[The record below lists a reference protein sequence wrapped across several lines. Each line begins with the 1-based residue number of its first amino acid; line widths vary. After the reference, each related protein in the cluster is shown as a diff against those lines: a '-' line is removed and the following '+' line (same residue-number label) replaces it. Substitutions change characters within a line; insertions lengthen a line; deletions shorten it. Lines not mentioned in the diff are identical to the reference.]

1 MSWVSVW
8 DMDFILGGLLFSQIS
23 FVDIDYIS
31 KSDWVKPRRGEKY
44 QAEIPSLVSKSEI
57 LKDSATLIWTGV
69 AAEKNKY
76 VSSWNETDVDAFVL
90 GLYTFSKNFLH
101 IKNFLV
107 SMSFEGR
114 RISLLQYL
122 ACLKEI
128 VGKKNLVETVEI
140 GKAKHIE
147 KNNQVFRFMPPNG
160 KDFSLLTLSEITKYL
175 SGSFRLNNAW
185 GEDIFWGAVWPRLSA
200 RGWNFERP
208 INQGYVA
215 HAMVFLVPGIK
226 KFSRKGL
233 MKRIQYFD
241 TISDILDKVV
251 SEPKLI
257 ELENDENKED
267 ICGEENDKVREELLE
282 GNLPSDSNAVDNY
295 IPSDNR
301 NSKEMQFTVGST
313 SDTNG
318 KALESNSP
326 RKFGEEHQDQDQL
339 QDGQCLKSCE
349 SEEDNV
355 PLVKKRKLTSFDHE
369 NFLDDEKLEEDGQWY
384 DIHSHLGTETKISVI
399 CIDLTDVGLN
409 SAKTNEKVEED
420 YQWYNIHS
428 HLGIEIKISEICI
441 DLTNDVL
448 DSASR
453 GPSVDSQS
461 VNSSNP
467 SISADF
473 NVLEQPAR
481 MKRRKGMRNRPM
493 STKALEALQT
503 SLNHKEDKSR
513 KPLHTIQDNSL
524 RNHR

>member
-1 MSWVSVW
+1 
-8 DMDFILGGLLFSQIS
+8 MDQ
-23 FVDIDYIS
+23 VDIDYIS

-69 AAEKNKY
+69 AAEDNKS

-90 GLYTFSKNFLH
+90 GLYTFSKNFLF
-101 IKNFLV
+101 IKNFLVNKKMEELLSFYYGNFFFNSAKYKSWSHCRKKKSKSRVMFGKKIFKGRRMHQLLSSLYPQISDESQTALLEV

-128 VGKKNLVETVEI
+128 VGMKNLVETVEI

-147 KNNQVFRFMPPNG
+147 KNNQVFRFMPPN
-160 KDFSLLTLSEITKYL
+160 
-175 SGSFRLNNAW
+175 
-185 GEDIFWGAVWPRLSA
+185 
-200 RGWNFERP
+200 
-208 INQGYVA
+208 
-215 HAMVFLVPGIK
+215 VPGIK
-226 KFSRKGL
+226 KFSRRGL

-295 IPSDNR
+295 IPSDSR

-313 SDTNG
+313 SATNG

-355 PLVKKRKLTSFDHE
+355 PLVKRRRLTSFVPE
-369 NFLDDEKLEEDGQWY
+369 NFLDDEKSEEDGHWY
-384 DIHSHLGTETKISVI
+384 DIHSHLGTGTKVSAI

-409 SAKTNEKVEED
+409 SANTNEKVEQD
-420 YQWYNIHS
+420 YQWYDIHS
-428 HLGIEIKISEICI
+428 HLGTEIKISEICI

-453 GPSVDSQS
+453 GPSGDSQS

-467 SISADF
+467 SIYADF
-473 NVLEQPAR
+473 NVLEQPVS
-481 MKRRKGMRNRPM
+481 MKRRKGTRNRPM

-524 RNHR
+524 RNHQ